1 VAASAR
7 ASSTAVTT
15 TGTAA
20 TVAITPGRAGSRV
33 VSYDD
38 EYASGTTTFV
48 GDITLDANQRI
59 AKVTYESTNQGRMK
73 PGVKGDGAYSGT
85 DLVTMELS
93 DYGTPVR
100 VERPTH
106 VVVAR

>member
-1 VAASAR
+1 
-7 ASSTAVTT
+7 
-15 TGTAA
+15 
-20 TVAITPGRAGSRV
+20 
-33 VSYDD
+33 
-38 EYASGTTTFV
+38 
-48 GDITLDANQRI
+48 
-59 AKVTYESTNQGRMK
+59 VTYESTNQGRMK